1 MGDHLKRDG
10 AVVVI
15 VEGLLVLV
23 VSMIIDLGDDV
34 HRSGGLDHDLGD
46 NVEDDGAALVIVE
59 GLLVL
64 VVSMIMIWVTMFIE
78 AEGLIMIWV
87 II

>member
-1 MGDHLKRDG
+1 M
-10 AVVVI
+10 
-15 VEGLLVLV
+15 
-23 VSMIIDLGDDV
+23 GDDV

-46 NVEDDGAALVIVE
+46 HLKRDGAAMVIVE

-64 VVSMIMIWVTMFIE
+64 VVSMIMIWVTMFLE

-87 II
+87 TI

>member
-1 MGDHLKRDG
+1 MGDDVPRSGGLDHDLGDHLKRDG

-23 VSMIIDLGDDV
+23 VS
-34 HRSGGLDHDLGD
+34 
-46 NVEDDGAALVIVE
+46 IV
-59 GLLVL
+59 
-64 VVSMIMIWVTMFIE
+64 MNWVTMFIE